1 MPLNSKISI
10 FMTMLIQIFRVF
22 HYRGFDVLNFNYLL
36 LKIRIVLIEVIAL
49 SQSTCIYIIVL
60 LYSRTLRSRY
70 STSGPGCLIMY
81 DIGTRSHSSL

>member
-22 HYRGFDVLNFNYLL
+22 HYRGFDVLNFNYLP

-49 SQSTCIYIIVL
+49 SQSEQY
-60 LYSRTLRSRY
+60 
-70 STSGPGCLIMY
+70 
-81 DIGTRSHSSL
+81 